1 MSFNKFVTWLDN
13 NEVAVLA
20 TLNIL
25 SLGFGSLMEWAE
37 KKICEDI
44 STEELRILIEK
55 EEKEHK
61 EAGLP
66 YKINGEDWARIYGF
80 KDED

>member
-1 MSFNKFVTWLDN
+1 
-13 NEVAVLA
+13 
-20 TLNIL
+20 
-25 SLGFGSLMEWAE
+25 
-37 KKICEDI
+37 
-44 STEELRILIEK
+44 LRILIEK